1 MISASISAQK
11 CQMSFCTSVR
21 KMSIFTTFEADHF
34 IQIFQASRP
43 VVVAARVHGVSVG
56 SETMAISIFRHLE
69 KKSCKSIRTEGK
81 PYSTLRFTHDLLTL
95 TYKKPCKIDA
105 SISRGPFSSWI
116 FSANTN
122 TLAMHF
128 LTLSFHEFGMY

>member
-1 MISASISAQK
+1 
-11 CQMSFCTSVR
+11 
-21 KMSIFTTFEADHF
+21 MSIFTTFETDNF
-34 IQIFQASRP
+34 IEIFDAAGS

-116 FSANTN
+116 FSTNTN

-128 LTLSFHEFGMY
+128 LTLSFHEFGMYRKTSDDVIIKSTQKHIGF